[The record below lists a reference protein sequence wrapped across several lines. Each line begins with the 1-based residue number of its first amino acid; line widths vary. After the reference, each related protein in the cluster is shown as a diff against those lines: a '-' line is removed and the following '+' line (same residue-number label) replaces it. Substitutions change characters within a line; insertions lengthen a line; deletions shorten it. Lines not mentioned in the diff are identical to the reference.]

1 MPNYVIYPKRKATEE
16 QVQKVRQDIL
26 DKGGRIGQ
34 EDSLTGGICITFDYD
49 EDIIKPFYKHPLIA
63 RVERNSEFATV

>member
-16 QVQKVRQDIL
+16 QVQKQDVL
-26 DKGGRIGQ
+26 DTGGRLGP

-63 RVERNSEFATV
+63 RIERNSEYATV